1 MADKRIT
8 KDIFFN
14 AYDIL
19 NTRINST
26 LSDKLT
32 KLEKKIL
39 FDFLYNTKDLKE
51 SFIKEPFI
59 KNVLKGIES
68 ETQDEEEMDTRFLLP
83 RIFTEIEEKFVKN
96 KYSLKNSLSKVAL
109 SRAMLRFTKVSNIR
123 IAYSTA
129 KQPLRHVLLGR

>member
-14 AYDIL
+14 AYNIL
-19 NTRINST
+19 NTQINST

>member
-14 AYDIL
+14 AYNVL

-39 FDFLYNTKDLKE
+39 FDFLYNTKDIKE

-59 KNVLKGIES
+59 KNALKGIES
-68 ETQDEEEMDTRFLLP
+68 ETQDEEEMDTRFFLP

>member
-32 KLEKKIL
+32 KLEKKNL

>member
-68 ETQDEEEMDTRFLLP
+68 ETQDEEEMDKRFLLP
-83 RIFTEIEEKFVKN
+83 RIFTETEEKFVKN

>member
-68 ETQDEEEMDTRFLLP
+68 ETQDEEEMDTRFFLP

>member
-1 MADKRIT
+1 M
-8 KDIFFN
+8 
-14 AYDIL
+14 

-26 LSDKLT
+26 LNDKLT

-39 FDFLYNTKDLKE
+39 FDFLYNTKDIKE

-59 KNVLKGIES
+59 KNALKGIES
-68 ETQDEEEMDTRFLLP
+68 ETQDEEEMDTRFFLP